1 MKFNADTYYQ
11 QMLDKTGKGLPGGTA
26 LAYLATLLVMNKK
39 D

>member
-1 MKFNADTYYQ
+1 MKFIAFMYYQ

-26 LAYLATLLVMNKK
+26 LAYLAISSVTNKK